1 MGTYD
6 EDSAETSEKHLEI
19 EPRIN
24 TRRKSVDSNISGKT
38 VYILSKHFQICL
50 DFEMC
55 KILQSFL
62 LICSNRYDCT
72 FLKIIPALKSFGFP
86 RMLGKFV
93 VRFLF
98 IFLNLFGNV
107 N

>member
-38 VYILSKHFQICL
+38 VYILSKHFQKCL

-62 LICSNRYDCT
+62 LIYFVENCNS
-72 FLKIIPALKSFGFP
+72 
-86 RMLGKFV
+86 LGRV
-93 VRFLF
+93 LQPQQIAEVM
-98 IFLNLFGNV
+98 
-107 N
+107 